1 MMRGLWGSM
10 NGLKTH
16 CGVAIGICA
25 ILLGHFA
32 NVNFPG
38 FEVDHHTW
46 LRDIWQLGMV
56 SAVRHALST
65 RA

>member
-1 MMRGLWGSM
+1 MRDLWDSL

-16 CGVAIGICA
+16 IGVGIGIFA
-25 ILLGHFA
+25 ILAGHFG
-32 NVNFPG
+32 NMPIPG
-38 FEVDHHTW
+38 FEVNHHTW
-46 LRDIWQLGMV
+46 LQDIWQLGMV